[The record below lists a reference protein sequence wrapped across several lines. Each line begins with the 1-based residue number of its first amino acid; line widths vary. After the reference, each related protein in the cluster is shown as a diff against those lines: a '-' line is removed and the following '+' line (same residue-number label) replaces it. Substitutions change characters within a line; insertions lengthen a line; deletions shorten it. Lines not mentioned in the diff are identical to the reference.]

1 MKQTSVAWIFVS
13 HSTRDLEK
21 VREVRN
27 ALEKEGA
34 EPILFFLKC
43 LSDHDELDDLIKREI
58 EARYFFLLCD
68 SASAQKSKWVQ
79 DEIDHVKSLQGRKIE
94 KIDLDSDWQSQL
106 AGIKNLLSN
115 ATAFFSYSHAD
126 RSVVDQVHTAL
137 VARDFAT
144 WHDVHDLSPGD
155 RWVEKIEGAIEAAAS
170 FGFFL
175 HFISLH
181 SVRSRW
187 TSHEAELA
195 FKLDF
200 GSRYIPILLDE
211 PESLYD
217 LLPEFVR
224 NRQWIDY
231 SDKNL
236 DRMLPILLGELGMTS
251 TEQGS
256 VDGGAPRRT

>member
-13 HSTRDLEK
+13 HSTRDLDK

-27 ALEKEGA
+27 AFEKEGA

-43 LSDHDELDDLIKREI
+43 LSDHDELDHLIKREI

-68 SASAQKSKWVQ
+68 SANAQKSKWVQ
-79 DEIDHVKSLQGRKIE
+79 DEIYHVESLQGRRIE
-94 KIDLDSDWQSQL
+94 KINLDSDWRSQL
-106 AGIKNLLSN
+106 DGIKNLLSN
-115 ATAFFSYSHAD
+115 AAAFFSYSHAD
-126 RSVVDQVHTAL
+126 RAVVEPVRTAL
-137 VARDFAT
+137 AARDFAT
-144 WHDVHDLSPGD
+144 WDDAHDLSGGD
-155 RWVEKIEGAIEAAAS
+155 RWIEKIESAIEAAAS

-175 HFISLH
+175 QFISL
-181 SVRSRW
+181 RSLRSKW

-211 PESLYD
+211 PQSLHD
-217 LLPEFVR
+217 LLPEVVR

-236 DRMLPILLGELGMTS
+236 DRMLPILLRELGMIS
-251 TEQGS
+251 TEQG
-256 VDGGAPRRT
+256 GADDWIF